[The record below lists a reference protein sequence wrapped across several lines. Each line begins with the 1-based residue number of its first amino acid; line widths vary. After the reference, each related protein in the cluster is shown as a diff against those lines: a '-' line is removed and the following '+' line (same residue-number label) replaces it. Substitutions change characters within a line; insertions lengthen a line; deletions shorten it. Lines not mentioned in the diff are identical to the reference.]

1 MLDGT
6 YSIQM
11 RTPMGPKDGKL
22 LLRTQ
27 GNLLSGVL
35 EVLGNANPFT
45 NGQADGNRC
54 RFSSQFKTAL
64 GSVDYEAEG
73 QVDGDTLTAVSRT
86 AKGDLKITGTR
97 IR

>member
-6 YSIQM
+6 YGILM
-11 RTPMGPKDGKL
+11 RTPMGPKKGML
-22 LLRTQ
+22 QVQTQ

-45 NGQADGNRC
+45 NGQAEGNLC
-54 RFSSQFKTAL
+54 RFSGRIRTAL
-64 GSVDYEAEG
+64 GSVAYEAEG
-73 QVDGDTLTAVSRT
+73 RVDGDTLTAVSRT
-86 AKGDLKITGTR
+86 AKGDMNITGTR